1 MIFFRF
7 LGFFLLFST
16 GALLSFTGPLPA
28 FAGPFKKVELVAE
41 KPETL
46 FLSWELKRKNSARFI
61 EIRKRSKDEG
71 LPPSHKSDQKFFD
84 GGNPFFS
91 LPSFFTGCSCA
102 CTQDCLR
109 SPSSFALHFSLIF
122 FQMHF
127 SQKISLVIFFLFA
140 GGLCNSLGRA
150 NRVSQAG
157 P

>member
-1 MIFFRF
+1 MKKNEYILNCLFHLPLKPFF
-7 LGFFLLFST
+7 S
-16 GALLSFTGPLPA
+16 AHKPSHIPQM
-28 FAGPFKKVELVAE
+28 KK
-41 KPETL
+41 
-46 FLSWELKRKNSARFI
+46 
-61 EIRKRSKDEG
+61 KRSKDEG